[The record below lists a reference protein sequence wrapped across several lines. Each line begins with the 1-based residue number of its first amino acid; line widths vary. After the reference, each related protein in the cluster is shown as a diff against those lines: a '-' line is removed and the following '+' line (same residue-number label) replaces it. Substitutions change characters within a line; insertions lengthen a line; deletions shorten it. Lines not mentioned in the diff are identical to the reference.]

1 MILYSNSLADDLGTL
16 EYTYTVSFSNW

>member
-1 MILYSNSLADDLGTL
+1 LYSNTLADDLGTL